1 MWHKE
6 IFHPALKEHV
16 ELPGNDYEFVK
27 NPHGAESYLVYLS
40 NNDDK

>member
-6 IFHPALKEHV
+6 IFHPALKEHL
-16 ELPGNDYEFVK
+16 ELLGNDYEFVK
-27 NPHGAESYLVYLS
+27 NQHGAESYLVYLP